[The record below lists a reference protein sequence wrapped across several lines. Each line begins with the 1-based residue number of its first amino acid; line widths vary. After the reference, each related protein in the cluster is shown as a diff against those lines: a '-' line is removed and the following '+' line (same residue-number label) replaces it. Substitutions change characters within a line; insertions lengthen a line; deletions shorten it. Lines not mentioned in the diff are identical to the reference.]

1 MMRKIIAIIIYLSWL
16 AVPVKKYAYLI
27 NPRPNL
33 LKSLSCKELMIIKL
47 HLKQHYKPEF
57 NKTFQTFLHGA
68 TQHRILK
75 IYSLQLKVTH

>member
-1 MMRKIIAIIIYLSWL
+1 
-16 AVPVKKYAYLI
+16 
-27 NPRPNL
+27 
-33 LKSLSCKELMIIKL
+33 MIIKP

-75 IYSLQLKVTH
+75 IYSLQLKVTHWGALEKTGKELSQIDQC